1 MFPKQITAST
11 KVYIPNMRPTNQP
24 KHISKTNPI
33 QFHRPNLNPNQQ
45 SHQGGAPSYNAV
57 AYQPCNNVNNAV
69 VYQPSANVV
78 YQPSVVNNAIASGV
92 ANGVANA
99 VANAVT
105 YQPCHAVKSHH

>member
-1 MFPKQITAST
+1 MICNQNAITKSFW
-11 KVYIPNMRPTNQP
+11 KMDKLFLLHPNSIP
-24 KHISKTNPI
+24 
-33 QFHRPNLNPNQQ
+33 PNLNPSQQ

-78 YQPSVVNNAIASGV
+78 YQPSAVNNAIASGV

-105 YQPCHAVKSHH
+105 YQPCRAVNSHH